1 MPLVKDWW
9 EVHGKIQYPEASNIL
24 IIADGGGS
32 NSSRQYI
39 FKEDLQR
46 LANKIGI
53 EMRMAHYPSSTS
65 KYNPIEQR
73 LFCHVTRACAGT
85 LFTSGEMVKELIDK
99 TSTSTGLKVM
109 TSRKEKVYK
118 TARKASE
125 DFRGGLKLKQDHAFE
140 TDSSQ
145 FPFSSFFLHP
155 LRQRCRQLLQQQQRL
170 LQLLS
175 QPGPQAWPLL
185 SPSFWE
191 PAT

>member
-1 MPLVKDWW
+1 
-9 EVHGKIQYPEASNIL
+9 
-24 IIADGGGS
+24 
-32 NSSRQYI
+32 
-39 FKEDLQR
+39 
-46 LANKIGI
+46 
-53 EMRMAHYPSSTS
+53 
-65 KYNPIEQR
+65 
-73 LFCHVTRACAGT
+73 
-85 LFTSGEMVKELIDK
+85 MVKELIDK

-175 QPGPQAWPLL
+175 QPGPQAW
-185 SPSFWE
+185 
-191 PAT
+191 ATSLAAPVPIILGTCNVAASTMMRGS